1 MPKSHA
7 IYVVE
12 GDQRIPF
19 LRGMVTHSL
28 VKRGL
33 KFNDAYEI
41 ASLVR
46 KQIEPRCE
54 INKDELSRIIDE
66 TVRSRLGDSQLHEFE
81 PSIPKVQTI
90 EVADSRGESPF
101 SKGILSQSLQASG
114 LEPTISYEVARDIE
128 TRLLSADKVSITR
141 QELRELIYQTIL
153 KTQGRQFAERY
164 LLWRKFRAPDKPIII
179 LFGGATGTGKSS
191 LATEVAHRLAIKKLL
206 STDTVRQIMRMM
218 FSPELLPSIHH
229 SSYEAWKDQKFLHL
243 SKSRIIDAFE
253 EQASKVCAGV
263 RAMIERSVEENISL
277 VVDGVHLVPGLID
290 IDVYTERAYV
300 IPLIVTTL
308 NRSVYR
314 ERFLN
319 RQAEARSRQ
328 SDRYLSNFDAIL
340 EIQDYIIEMAERY
353 RIPII
358 ENVNLEETVLSILGL
373 ITSNLKEKLKI
384 ADMTPAD
391 SKLKLQ

>member
-1 MPKSHA
+1 
-7 IYVVE
+7 
-12 GDQRIPF
+12 
-19 LRGMVTHSL
+19 MVTHSL

-41 ASLVR
+41 ASLIR

-54 INKDELSRIIDE
+54 IPKEELARMIE
-66 TVRSRLGDSQLHEFE
+66 QTVRTRLGEAQIHELE
-81 PSIPKVQTI
+81 PEIPKVDIIQVRDT
-90 EVADSRGESPF
+90 RGESPF
-101 SKGILSQSLQASG
+101 SKGLLSQSLQASG
-114 LEPTISYEVARDIE
+114 LEPHISYEVARDIE
-128 TRLLSADKVSITR
+128 MRLLRQGKLAITR

-153 KTQGRQFAERY
+153 NTQGRQYAERY
-164 LLWRKFRAPDKPIII
+164 LLWRRFRSPDKPVII

-218 FSPELLPSIHH
+218 FSAELLPSIHH
-229 SSYEAWKDQKFLHL
+229 SSYEAWKDQKFLHF

-253 EQASKVCAGV
+253 EQASKVCTGV
-263 RAMIERSVEENISL
+263 KAMIERSVEENISL

-290 IDVYTERAYV
+290 CEIYADRAYV
-300 IPLIVTTL
+300 IPLTITTL

-314 ERFLN
+314 ERFLK
-319 RQAEARSRQ
+319 RQADARSRQ
-328 SDRYLSNFDAIL
+328 ADRYLSNFDAIL

-358 ENVNLEETVLSILGL
+358 ENVNFEETVLSILGL
-373 ITSNLKEKLKI
+373 ITSNLKEKIKI
-384 ADMTPAD
+384 AGEIPT
-391 SKLKLQ
+391 KRRLQ